1 MSYKWESSVW
11 SKEEP
16 VAKSIKF
23 VCLATVFV
31 LASASASLNYSASLP
46 VKAGDYPSLSE
57 KELGHVQWLV
67 KLSQQPLGDWSYMG
81 GLEEG
86 QEGLESYRY
95 QLGYMAYALA
105 LAQYHKTPAYRE
117 LYQKA
122 MDNLIQK
129 MVRRDVWSY
138 WEHTS
143 KGAKTTNP
151 GLKERGLG
159 WIDPVVEKN
168 IMYSGHLINM
178 VELYQMLYR
187 DAKYDKP
194 KSMVFKWEW
203 VMELLNAFDYDGNK
217 LAGVIHKQF
226 MENPTHMI
234 ECELNLVF
242 PVCNQH
248 PLLGLILYDHN
259 HGTNLAGPVK
269 DLMMKTFTD
278 KGLLDPKSQDFMQF
292 YMLEQQ
298 KAMGPPSP
306 GNNACVGMVMHAWK
320 PELIEN
326 LYRIHVKKVQS
337 ASDGTANV
345 EADNTVGVSSAPAF
359 AGYAREMGDEKTAGN
374 LITWMEKNCSPK
386 WIDNKYVY
394 PRNDEK
400 KITALFNVMA
410 AIAELNTKN
419 GIWAMYNQ
427 PWKENYFS
435 QPFISGVDHPKA
447 VVKQAY
453 YDNSRDV
460 LAVTLL
466 PGEKGVLNTS
476 FAVNQLDRSKVY
488 SIKKNGLLVGYLKK
502 GVVAPVKGAKGI
514 EFSKDGILK
523 ISTDLAIAQIFLIQ
537 AEKIL

>member
-1 MSYKWESSVW
+1 MK
-11 SKEEP
+11 
-16 VAKSIKF
+16 I
-23 VCLATVFV
+23 VCLAAIIALVSGLTGQGV
-31 LASASASLNYSASLP
+31 AASLP
-46 VKAGDYPSLSE
+46 VKADDYPSLSE

-67 KLSQQPLGDWSYMG
+67 KLAQQPLGDWSYMG

-117 LYQKA
+117 LYKNA

-143 KGAKTTNP
+143 KGMNQ
-151 GLKERGLG
+151 RGLG

-187 DAKYDKP
+187 DVKYDKP
-194 KSMVFKWEW
+194 KAIQFKWEW
-203 VMELLNAFDYDGNK
+203 VMSKLNVFDYDGNK
-217 LAGVIHKQF
+217 LAEVMHKQF
-226 MENPTHMI
+226 MNNPTHMI
-234 ECELNLVF
+234 ECELGLVF

-248 PLLGLILYDHN
+248 PLLGLVLYDYN

-269 DLMMKTFTD
+269 DLMMKTFTE
-278 KGLLDPKSQDFMQF
+278 KGLLDPKTQDFMQF
-292 YMLEQQ
+292 YLLEQQ
-298 KAMGPPSP
+298 KPMGPPSA
-306 GNNACVGMVMHAWK
+306 GNNATVGIVMHAWK

-326 LYRIHVKKVQS
+326 LYRIHVKQVQT
-337 ASDGTANV
+337 ASDGTVKV
-345 EADNTVGVSSAPAF
+345 EADDTIGISSAASF
-359 AGYAREMGDEKTAGN
+359 AGYAKEMGDVKTAN
-374 LITWMEKNCSPK
+374 SLIDWMEKNCLPK
-386 WIDNKYVY
+386 WIDNKYLY

-410 AIAELNTKN
+410 AIAELNIKN
-419 GIWAMYNQ
+419 GVWAMYNQ
-427 PWKENYFS
+427 PWKEAYFN
-435 QPFISGVDHPKA
+435 QPYISGVEHPKA
-447 VVKQAY
+447 AVKQAY
-453 YDNSRDV
+453 YDNKKDA

-466 PGEKGVLNTS
+466 PGQKGVANTS
-476 FAVNQLDRSKVY
+476 FAVNQLDKSKDY
-488 SIKKNGLLVGYLKK
+488 SIRKNGQLVGYLRK
-502 GVVAPVKGAKGI
+502 GTIAPAAGMKGI
-514 EFSKDGILK
+514 EFNKEGILK
-523 ISTDLAIAQIFLIQ
+523 ISTDLAKAQTFLIQ

>member
-1 MSYKWESSVW
+1 M
-11 SKEEP
+11 
-16 VAKSIKF
+16 AKSVRIIY
-23 VCLATVFV
+23 LAALCVV
-31 LASASASLNYSASLP
+31 VSGSANWSYA
-46 VKAGDYPSLSE
+46 AGVPAKTSDYPSLSD
-57 KELGHVQWLV
+57 KELGHVQWLI
-67 KLSQQPLGDWSYMG
+67 KLAQQPLGDWSYMG

-105 LAQYHKTPAYRE
+105 IAQYHKTPAYRE

-122 MDNLIQK
+122 MDSFIQK

-194 KSMVFKWEW
+194 KSISFRWEW
-203 VMELLNAFDYDGNK
+203 VMEMLNIFDYDGNK
-217 LAGVIHKQF
+217 LAETIHKQF
-226 MENPTHMI
+226 MENPIHMI

-248 PLLGLILYDHN
+248 PLLGLMLYDHN
-259 HGTNLAGPVK
+259 HGTNLSAPVK
-269 DLMMKTFTD
+269 NLMMKTFAE
-278 KGLLDPKSQDFMQF
+278 KGLLDPKTQDFLQF
-292 YMLEQQ
+292 YMIEQGRTV
-298 KAMGPPSP
+298 GPPSP

-320 PELIEN
+320 PELIET
-326 LYRIHVKKVQS
+326 LYPVHAKKVEL
-337 ASDGTANV
+337 ANDGTAIV
-345 EADNTVGVSSAPAF
+345 QADNTVGISSAPAF
-359 AGYAREMGDEKTAGN
+359 AGYAREMGDEKTARS
-374 LITWMEKNCSPK
+374 LIGWMEKNCSPI
-386 WIDNKYVY
+386 WMDNKYLY

-400 KITALFNVMA
+400 KITALFSVMA
-410 AIAELNTKN
+410 AIAELNVKN

-427 PWKENYFS
+427 PRKEDYFN
-435 QPFISGVDHPKA
+435 QPYISGVEYPKA
-447 VVKQAY
+447 IVKQAY
-453 YDNSRDV
+453 YDINKDA

-466 PGEKGVLNTS
+466 PGQKGVVNTS
-476 FAVNQLDRSKVY
+476 FSVNQLNRSKAY
-488 SIKKNGLLVGYLKK
+488 SIKKNGQLVGYLKK
-502 GVVAPVKGAKGI
+502 GVIEPAKGARGI
-514 EFSKDGILK
+514 EFNQEGILN
-523 ISTDLAIAQIFLIQ
+523 ILTDLAKAQSYIIQ

>member
-1 MSYKWESSVW
+1 MLLFPGKEAPVTKYAKHVLMAAFFILISV
-11 SKEEP
+11 SVNP
-16 VAKSIKF
+16 GFA
-23 VCLATVFV
+23 
-31 LASASASLNYSASLP
+31 ASLQ
-46 VKAGDYPSLSE
+46 VKTSDYPSLSE
-57 KELGHVQWLV
+57 KELGHVQWLA
-67 KLSQQPLGDWSYMG
+67 KLAQQPLGDWSYMG

-117 LYQKA
+117 FYQRA
-122 MDNLIQK
+122 LDNLIQK
-129 MVRRDVWSY
+129 MVRRDVWYY

-143 KGAKTTNP
+143 KGI
-151 GLKERGLG
+151 GQRGLG

-187 DAKYDKP
+187 DARYDKP
-194 KSMVFKWEW
+194 KAIQFKWEW
-203 VMELLNAFDYDGNK
+203 VMEKLNAFDYDGNK
-217 LAGVIHKQF
+217 LAGALHKQF

-234 ECELNLVF
+234 ECEVGLVF

-248 PLLGLILYDHN
+248 PLLGLMLYDHN

-269 DLMMKTFTD
+269 DLMMKTFND
-278 KGLLDPKSQDFMQF
+278 KGLLDPKTQDFMQF
-292 YMLEQQ
+292 YILEQQ
-298 KAMGPPSP
+298 KPMGPPSA

-326 LYRIHVKKVQS
+326 LYRIHVKKVQV
-337 ASDGTANV
+337 AGNGTAKV

-359 AGYAREMGDEKTAGN
+359 AGYAKEMGDEKTAQN
-374 LITWMEKNCSPK
+374 LIGWMESNCSPM

-410 AIAELNTKN
+410 AIAELNIKN

-427 PWKENYFS
+427 PWKESYFA

-453 YDNSRDV
+453 YDSGKDV
-460 LAVTLL
+460 LAVTLV
-466 PGEKGVLNTS
+466 PGEKSILNTS
-476 FAVNQLDRSKVY
+476 FAVNQLERTKVY
-488 SIKKNGLLVGYLKK
+488 SIKKNGLPIGYLKK
-502 GVVAPVKGAKGI
+502 GVVMPVNGAKGI
-514 EFSKDGILK
+514 EFSKEGILK
-523 ISTDLAIAQIFLIQ
+523 ISTDLAKAQSFLIQ
-537 AEKIL
+537 AEKA

>member
-1 MSYKWESSVW
+1 M
-11 SKEEP
+11 
-16 VAKSIKF
+16 AKSMKI
-23 VCLATVFV
+23 VCLAAIIALVSGF
-31 LASASASLNYSASLP
+31 ANQAFAASLP

-67 KLSQQPLGDWSYMG
+67 KLAQQPLGDWSYMG

-86 QEGLESYRY
+86 QEGLEGYRY

-105 LAQYHKTPAYRE
+105 IAQYHKTPAYRE
-117 LYQKA
+117 LYQRA

-151 GLKERGLG
+151 TLKERGLG

-194 KSMVFKWEW
+194 KSIAFKWEW
-203 VMELLNAFDYDGNK
+203 VMEMLNIYHYDGNR
-217 LAGVIHKQF
+217 LADVIHKQF
-226 MENPTHMI
+226 MEHPIHMI

-248 PLLGLILYDHN
+248 PLLGLMLYDHN

-269 DLMMKTFTD
+269 DLMMKTFTE
-278 KGLLDPKSQDFMQF
+278 KGLLDPKTRDFLQF
-292 YMLEQQ
+292 YMIEQG
-298 KAMGPPSP
+298 KTMGPPSA

-320 PELIEN
+320 PELIES
-326 LYRIHVKKVQS
+326 LYPIHVKQVAS

-345 EADNTVGVSSAPAF
+345 QADNTVGVSSAPAF
-359 AGYAREMGDEKTAGN
+359 AGYAKEMGDEKTAGN
-374 LITWMEKNCSPK
+374 LINWMEKNCSPT
-386 WIDNKYVY
+386 WMENRYLY

-410 AIAELNTKN
+410 AIAELNIKN
-419 GIWAMYNQ
+419 GVWAMYNL
-427 PWKENYFS
+427 PWKEAYFN
-435 QPFISGVDHPKA
+435 QPYISDVEHPKA

-453 YDNSRDV
+453 YDIKKDV
-460 LAVTLL
+460 LAITLL
-466 PGEKGVLNTS
+466 PGQKGVANTS
-476 FAVNQLDRSKVY
+476 FAVNQLDKSKDY
-488 SIKKNGLLVGYLKK
+488 SIKKNGQLVGYLKK
-502 GVVAPVKGAKGI
+502 GTVTPVAGMKGI
-514 EFSKDGILK
+514 EFNKEGILK
-523 ISTDLAIAQIFLIQ
+523 ITTDLAKAQMFLIQ
-537 AEKIL
+537 AEKII